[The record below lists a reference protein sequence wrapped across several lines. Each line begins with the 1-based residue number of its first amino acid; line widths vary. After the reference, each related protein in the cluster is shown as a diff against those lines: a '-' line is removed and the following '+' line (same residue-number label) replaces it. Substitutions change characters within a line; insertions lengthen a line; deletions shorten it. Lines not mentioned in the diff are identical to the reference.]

1 MAGRASYKLRF
12 WQSIRND
19 RQTMSDN
26 PTVSSATIEFVN
38 HASVLLSDGHTG
50 VLSDPWYFGS
60 TFHHGWALLVENDDA
75 YIREVLARTT
85 HIWISHE
92 HPDHF
97 SPPFFK
103 RYKEQILERGITVLF
118 QKTHDQRVAGFL
130 RQNGF
135 AVREMAEDEVLVL
148 APGFSVQTV
157 KSDLYDSSLL
167 ATVGGKRV
175 FNLNDCPLTSGADL
189 QAFAARYGPCD
200 ILLTQFSYAAWK
212 GGRDHRAWRKRA
224 AKAKLRA
231 MHRQMTVLQPAICIP
246 FASFVRFSHEL
257 NSYMN
262 DAVNLPRQVL
272 AAHEAKATRL
282 VFMQPQETQALHA
295 MQQAPASLAFWQDK
309 FKDAASMPL
318 ARYETQSSPADL
330 QTAFAAWQSR
340 VFGKNSRLLMCLAR
354 TLLPFHPFAP
364 TVVHLADQ
372 AISVRIDLF
381 GGLSESSGEPDIELH
396 SASLDFIL
404 RNDFGLDTLFVNGCF
419 EELRPGGFDA
429 FAKCFAIGNLN
440 AMGLHVGPSIFRR
453 LDVVS
458 MMLGKLLA
466 VRKNMTAS
474 A

>member
-1 MAGRASYKLRF
+1 
-12 WQSIRND
+12 
-19 RQTMSDN
+19 MSEN
-26 PTVSSATIEFVN
+26 PTATPATIEFVN
-38 HASVLLSDGHTG
+38 HASVLLSDGQIG

-60 TFHHGWALLVENDDA
+60 TFHNGWALLVENDDA
-75 YIREVLARTT
+75 CIRDVLARTT

-103 RYKEQILERGITVLF
+103 RYKDLILARGITVLF
-118 QKTHDQRVAGFL
+118 QQTHDQRVAGFL

-135 AVREMAEDEVLVL
+135 AVREMPAGEVLTL
-148 APGFSVQTV
+148 APGFTVQTV
-157 KSDLYDSSLL
+157 KSDLYDSALL
-167 ATVGGKRV
+167 ATLGGKRV
-175 FNLNDCPLTSGADL
+175 FNLNDCPLTSNADL
-189 QAFAARYGPCD
+189 QAFAAKYGRCD

-212 GGRDHRAWRKRA
+212 GGRDNRAWRKRA

-231 MHRQMTVLQPAICIP
+231 MHRQMTVLQPSVCIP

-272 AAHEAKATRL
+272 AAHEAAHTRL
-282 VFMQPQETQALHA
+282 VFMQPQEIQSLAAL
-295 MQQAPASLAFWQDK
+295 QQAPASLTFWQEK
-309 FKDAASMPL
+309 FKAAASMPL
-318 ARYETQSSPADL
+318 ARYEMQPSAADL
-330 QTAFAAWQSR
+330 QAAFAAWQTR
-340 VFGKNSRLLMCLAR
+340 VFGKNSRLLMRLAR
-354 TLLPFHPFAP
+354 ALLPFHPFAP
-364 TVVHLADQ
+364 TTVRLVDQ
-372 AISVRIDLF
+372 DTRVRIDLF
-381 GGLSESSGEPDIELH
+381 GGLSVAQGEADIELH

-440 AMGLHVGPSIFRR
+440 AMGLHVGPSILRR

-458 MMLGKLLA
+458 MLLGKLLA
-466 VRKNMTAS
+466 VRKNIAS
-474 A
+474 S

>member
-1 MAGRASYKLRF
+1 
-12 WQSIRND
+12 
-19 RQTMSDN
+19 MSNN
-26 PTVSSATIEFVN
+26 PTASPATIEFVN
-38 HASVLLSDGHTG
+38 HASVLLSDGRTG

-60 TFHHGWALLVENDDA
+60 TFHMGWSLLVENDDA
-75 YIREVLARTT
+75 YIRDVLARTT

-103 RYKEQILERGITVLF
+103 RYKDQILERDITVLF

-135 AVREMAEDEVLVL
+135 AVREMAEDEVLEL
-148 APGFSVQTV
+148 APGFSAQTV
-157 KSDLYDSSLL
+157 KSDLYDSALL

-175 FNLNDCPLTSGADL
+175 FNLNDCPLTSSDDL
-189 QAFAARYGPCD
+189 LAFAAKYGPCD

-212 GGRDHRAWRKRA
+212 GGRDNRAWRKRA

-231 MHRQMTVLQPAICIP
+231 MHRQMTALQPEVCIP

-262 DAVNLPRQVL
+262 DAVNLPRQVV
-272 AAHEAKATRL
+272 AAHEARPTRL
-282 VFMQPQETQALHA
+282 VFMQPQEAQALDA

-318 ARYETQSSPADL
+318 ARYETHPSLADL

-340 VFGKNSRLLMCLAR
+340 VFGKNSRLLMRLSRA
-354 TLLPFHPFAP
+354 LLPFHPFAP
-364 TVVHLADQ
+364 TTVRLVDQ
-372 AISVRIDLF
+372 GTLLCIDLF
-381 GGLSESSGEPDIELH
+381 GGLSETQGEPDIELH
-396 SASLDFIL
+396 SASLDFSL

-419 EELRPGGFDA
+419 EERRPGGFDA

-440 AMGLHVGPSIFRR
+440 AMGLHVGLGIFKR

-458 MMLGKLLA
+458 MMLGKLRA
-466 VRKNMTAS
+466 VRKNMVAS
-474 A
+474 